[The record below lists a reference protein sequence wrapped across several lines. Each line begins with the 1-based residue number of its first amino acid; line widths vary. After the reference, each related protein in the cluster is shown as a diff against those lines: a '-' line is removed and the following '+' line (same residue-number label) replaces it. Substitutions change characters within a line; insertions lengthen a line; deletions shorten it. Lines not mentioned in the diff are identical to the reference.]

1 MLSRMNTEKSWK
13 PIIIK
18 GWGGT
23 VPRPYISI
31 GIDGVGAVISGV
43 TFGIKGS

>member
-1 MLSRMNTEKSWK
+1 MNEKSWK

-23 VPRPYISI
+23 VPRPYIPVA
-31 GIDGVGAVISGV
+31 IDGVGAVISGRPIEMKP
-43 TFGIKGS
+43 TDGD

>member
-1 MLSRMNTEKSWK
+1 MNEYI

-23 VPRPYISI
+23 VPRPYIPVA
-31 GIDGVGAVISGV
+31 IDGVGAVISGV
-43 TFGIKGS
+43 TFGVKDGINKGYDV